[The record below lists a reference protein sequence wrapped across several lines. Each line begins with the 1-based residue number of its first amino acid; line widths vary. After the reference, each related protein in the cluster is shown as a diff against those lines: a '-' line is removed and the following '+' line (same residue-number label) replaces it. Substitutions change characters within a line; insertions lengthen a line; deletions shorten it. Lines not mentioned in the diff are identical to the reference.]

1 MSGNMLIR
9 KLGVVIGLFVVTL
22 LLSALYSALL
32 VHNLEK
38 VVTLGGVVRKIILG
52 FVFFGMLFINFRYFF
67 VGTLAEWLG
76 RDVEIKET
84 PVIVGYIYIFV
95 SVLFCA
101 EVVVQF
107 IVQFVGDG
115 LNFTDLDRGVI
126 GVVTF
131 VMVFI
136 WLWLRTIDL

>member
-1 MSGNMLIR
+1 MLMR

-22 LLSALYSALL
+22 FLGALYSALL

-38 VVTLGGVVRKIILG
+38 VIALGDVVRKVILG

-76 RDVEIKET
+76 SDAEIKET

-95 SVLFCA
+95 SALFCA

-107 IVQFVGDG
+107 IVQVVGGGFD
-115 LNFTDLDRGVI
+115 FTDLYRGVI
-126 GVVTF
+126 GVVVF
-131 VMVFI
+131 VIIFFGSGCV
-136 WLWLRTIDL
+136 R

>member
-1 MSGNMLIR
+1 MLIR
-9 KLGVVIGLFVVTL
+9 EFGVVVGLFIVTL

-38 VVTLGGVVRKIILG
+38 VVPLSGVVRKVILG
-52 FVFFGMLFINFRYFF
+52 VIFFGMLFIDFRYFF
-67 VGTLAEWLG
+67 VGALAEWLG
-76 RDVEIKET
+76 RDAGAEGT

-95 SVLFCA
+95 SALFCA

-107 IVQFVGDG
+107 IVQFIGDG
-115 LNFTDLDRGVI
+115 FDFSDLHRGVI
-126 GVVTF
+126 GVGAF
-131 VMVFI
+131 VIIFI